1 MSSKHV
7 LISCRQM
14 QNVFDVF
21 KARFEELGVTYDL
34 PDVVQQLSEEE
45 LIPIIGRYDGIVAGD
60 DELTARVLEHAT
72 RLKIISKWG
81 VGIDGIDRTAAA
93 DRNIQVTNTPGA
105 FGEDVADVAAGYLV
119 MLARQL
125 HRIHNSVSEGEWFKH
140 EGVALRGKTLGI
152 AGYGSIG
159 TAVAQRG
166 RGFGMYRVAHD
177 VDVRAVERARRDGVD
192 RDELFRASDFLVL
205 CLPASPDTR
214 RIVNR
219 ETLALMKPGSFLVNV
234 ARGGLVDEESLV
246 EALLTGH
253 IAAAA
258 LDVFDVEPL
267 AIDHPLRAFPQC
279 VFGSHNGSNTTDGV
293 LRTSER
299 AVDNLFRGLGVV

>member
-1 MSSKHV
+1 
-7 LISCRQM
+7 M

-45 LIPIIGRYDGIVAGD
+45 LIPIIGRYDGVVAGD
-60 DELTARVLEHAT
+60 DRFTARVLEYAT

-81 VGIDGIDRTAAA
+81 VGVDGIDGKAAA
-93 DRNIQVTNTPGA
+93 ERNIQVTNTPGA

-125 HRIHNSVSEGEWFKH
+125 HRIHNSVSEGQWFKH

-159 TAVAQRG
+159 AAVAQRG
-166 RGFGMYRVAHD
+166 QGFGMFRVAHD
-177 VDVRAVERARRDGVD
+177 VDVSAVEHARRDGVD
-192 RDELFRASDFLVL
+192 CVDRHELFRASDFLVL
-205 CLPASPDTR
+205 CLPALPDTR

-219 ETLALMKPGSFLVNV
+219 ETLALMKRGSFLVNV
-234 ARGGLVDEESLV
+234 ARGGLVDERALV

-253 IAAAA
+253 VAAAA
-258 LDVFDVEPL
+258 LDVFEVEPL

-279 VFGSHNGSNTTDGV
+279 VFGSHNGSNTTEAV

-299 AVDNLFRGLGVV
+299 AVENLFRGLGVV

>member
-1 MSSKHV
+1 
-7 LISCRQM
+7 M

-45 LIPIIGRYDGIVAGD
+45 LIPIIGRYDGVVAGD
-60 DELTARVLEHAT
+60 DRFTARVLEYAT

-81 VGIDGIDRTAAA
+81 VGVDGIDGKAAA
-93 DRNIQVTNTPGA
+93 ERNIQVTNTPGA

-125 HRIHNSVSEGEWFKH
+125 HRIHNSVSEGQWFKH

-159 TAVAQRG
+159 AAVAQRG
-166 RGFGMYRVAHD
+166 QGFGMFRVAHD
-177 VDVRAVERARRDGVD
+177 VDVSAVEHARRDGVD
-192 RDELFRASDFLVL
+192 CVDRHELFRASDFLVL
-205 CLPASPDTR
+205 CLPALPDTR

-219 ETLALMKPGSFLVNV
+219 ETLALMKRGSFLVNV
-234 ARGGLVDEESLV
+234 ARGGLVDEKALV

-253 IAAAA
+253 VAAAA
-258 LDVFDVEPL
+258 LDVFEVEPL

-279 VFGSHNGSNTTDGV
+279 VFGSHNGSNTTEAV

-299 AVDNLFRGLGVV
+299 AVENLFRGLGVV